1 MEIMTSTILSLEYFS
16 ITSIL
21 FMIYIDKKMCLRG
34 YTLTLNQKV
43 SLFIL
48 LNMSIFAS
56 VVYMDD
62 ILSLYRLVFF
72 TPFAILI
79 TLIDA
84 FEKNVYDEDIINAII
99 IEMAII
105 IFNGFSD
112 VEYFIS
118 IFSGMSTLFVIT
130 SILYLASKS
139 IGMGDVL
146 YFILVGSFF
155 DIKEAV
161 IVFFLSFVIAA
172 IYCIPKLVKN
182 DCGDGMISFTP
193 FISIAAIVIISI

>member
-34 YTLTLNQKV
+34 YTLTLNQNV

-48 LNMSIFAS
+48 LNMSVFVS